1 MTGVTVSCRWSSP
14 QISQGNWGSCQ
25 EAHFNRPIPIGQ
37 DVRLGVGAYSIPTKG
52 HQSSAAVPQKVHCKT
67 GVTGQCVHWGPKLC
81 LGVGAFT
88 SAIGKGLPLKS
99 VLGNRVIQRSRE
111 GQTRRNVL
119 HSKRK
124 GTVCAL
130 GGSGGQAA
138 VPFEADFQ
146 RHTDEQAQVE
156 AGRQAPEPS
165 FDPLSLSK
173 AGREEPA
180 GNESPHDPI
189 QPSLAIQLAAGIC
202 LALIVAARQP
212 PSLSNFLCLS
222 LTTASQTGPSPL
234 HSFHPL
240 LYTAWTGLVT
250 GCLHTMTGPDHL
262 ASLAPLTIGR
272 SRVHSALLGALWGA
286 GHGSGQLLLGSVFL
300 LFKVR
305 AVTC

>member
-1 MTGVTVSCRWSSP
+1 MTCVTVRCQWSSP
-14 QISQGNWGSCQ
+14 QISSQGNCQ
-25 EAHFNRPIPIGQ
+25 EAHYNRPIPIGQ
-37 DVRLGVGAYSIPTKG
+37 DVRHGIGSYSVPPKA
-52 HQSSAAVPQKVHCKT
+52 HQSSAAVPQKVHCKA
-67 GVTGQCVHWGPKLC
+67 GVTGQCVHWGPELC
-81 LGVGAFT
+81 PGVGAFS
-88 SAIGKGLPLKS
+88 SALGKGLPPRS
-99 VLGNRVIQRSRE
+99 VLGNQVLQRSRE
-111 GQTRRNVL
+111 GQGRRNGR

-124 GTVCAL
+124 GTVRAL
-130 GGSGGQAA
+130 GGFGGQAA
-138 VPFEADFQ
+138 VPFEAEFQ
-146 RHTDEQAQVE
+146 QHTDEQAQGG

-165 FDPLSLSK
+165 FDALSLSK

-189 QPSLAIQLAAGIC
+189 QPSLAIQLATGIC
-202 LALIVAARQP
+202 LALIFAARQP
-212 PSLSNFLCLS
+212 PSSSSFLCLS
-222 LTTASQTGPSPL
+222 LSTASQTGPSPL

-262 ASLAPLTIGR
+262 ASLAPLTIGS
-272 SRVHSALLGALWGA
+272 SRVHSTLLGALWGA